1 MLFWSFSIK
10 NMRKRPVWQDS
21 IQQITLQPLSRVR
34 FEGAESGLWVYC
46 REWMG
51 LIIFGKSL
59 KFPLKYAPP
68 ASFAHLSKC
77 VSASRFWCREENCG
91 FFDNLR

>member
-68 ASFAHLSKC
+68 ASFEVRFCITVL
-77 VSASRFWCREENCG
+77 VSRRKLWIFR
-91 FFDNLR
+91 